1 MNTSTYAF
9 DTQQSMFA
17 SGLISNALKCFY
29 SLICAPE
36 MVFFAALTAML
47 FRPPDLKAFPADR
60 LAFVVLLAVAGIRLV
75 LTGGRIRVHS
85 ATWPMLLLAL
95 LGLLG
100 VLAQSYQAQAWSL
113 LVAKWIV
120 PIALFHLAGTIFVDD
135 RSLRKLEIF
144 ALAVLCYLSVI
155 AVFHL
160 LDVKAL
166 VFPKFILDEGIGIHA
181 DRARG
186 PFLQAVANGVSL
198 NVLGLLALS
207 SFERRRLPRLLSA
220 LLAICA
226 PLAVLATRTRA
237 VWFAAL
243 VSLVLMALFPP
254 SRTVRRVALSFCFLG
269 AIGFASFF
277 LYRGVSNSFVDRL
290 QDRSP
295 VDFRMDMYR
304 AGWQMFTE
312 KPFTGWG
319 SESLIQPEIE
329 RRISDFHPDYYLF
342 HNTYLELAVERG
354 MLGLGLYAWLMVS
367 FFRLAKAPAETRD
380 NDPLRKFWPFILIV
394 YLLNAS
400 AVVMNYQFV
409 NGFVFSLAGILS
421 ARNARSKMISQRSQL
436 AY

>member
-1 MNTSTYAF
+1 M
-9 DTQQSMFA
+9 
-17 SGLISNALKCFY
+17 
-29 SLICAPE
+29 
-36 MVFFAALTAML
+36 
-47 FRPPDLKAFPADR
+47 
-60 LAFVVLLAVAGIRLV
+60 
-75 LTGGRIRVHS
+75 
-85 ATWPMLLLAL
+85 
-95 LGLLG
+95 
-100 VLAQSYQAQAWSL
+100 
-113 LVAKWIV
+113 
-120 PIALFHLAGTIFVDD
+120 
-135 RSLRKLEIF
+135 
-144 ALAVLCYLSVI
+144 
-155 AVFHL
+155 
-160 LDVKAL
+160 
-166 VFPKFILDEGIGIHA
+166 
-181 DRARG
+181 
-186 PFLQAVANGVSL
+186 
-198 NVLGLLALS
+198 
-207 SFERRRLPRLLSA
+207 
-220 LLAICA
+220 
-226 PLAVLATRTRA
+226 
-237 VWFAAL
+237 WFAAL

-254 SRTVRRVALSFCFLG
+254 SRTVRRVALSFCFIG

-380 NDPLRKFWPFILIV
+380 NDPGFRKFWPFILIV